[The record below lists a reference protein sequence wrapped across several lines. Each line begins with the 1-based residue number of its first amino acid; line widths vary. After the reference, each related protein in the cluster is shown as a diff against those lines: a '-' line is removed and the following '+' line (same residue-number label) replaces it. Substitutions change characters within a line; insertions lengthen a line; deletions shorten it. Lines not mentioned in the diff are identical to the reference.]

1 MNILRT
7 NTNLRTA
14 IYVTISTAIVFV
26 FLFSYIGIKTRNYAY
41 EDSKK
46 LAKEISRK
54 EAMATEMYIS
64 SALMVARSL
73 VQKSQI
79 IREGGLSRDYFVKN
93 IKASLTRN
101 PEILAIWTM
110 WEPNCFDNNDA
121 HYIGDTLYDKNGTMS
136 VTFFNY
142 NGKMLFER
150 NSPNDH
156 NEDYYTIPK
165 KSRSEL
171 LIDPFYYKYHGHPYI
186 FFETSIV
193 IPIIE
198 NSKFL
203 GVVGVDLNLENLSND
218 INKIKLYKSG
228 YLSVISNN
236 GLIISH
242 PEKPF
247 IEKNIFS
254 IVKEKDSITLKTI
267 KNGKELSI
275 ETKSEFTGSDVFRFF
290 YPIKIGKGDTPWSMM
305 VEIPISEATIRS
317 KQLQIIAYFT
327 LFIGLSLLIYL
338 IINILDRKRYEKS
351 LIEAREK
358 AEESDSLKTAF
369 LNNISHE
376 IRTPLNGIVGF
387 SELLTN
393 SEHSKETNQ
402 TFNDIIR
409 NSCNQLLSVINNV
422 LELSKI
428 QTGEVSIYITNISL
442 DKSIDIIVK
451 TFEAFATDKGIKIV
465 KKLPQNA
472 KLVRMRTD
480 EGKLHQILSNLLD
493 NAIKY
498 SNGGTIEIGFEI
510 MPSHFKFFVKDQGV
524 GINSEMAKSLYDLFS
539 KGENI
544 PNNTFGGIGIGLAI
558 TKSFV
563 ELMGGKIWFESE
575 VNKGSTFFF
584 VLPNNKSFIQNEF
597 ADTNTKLKELNDFKI
612 LITEDE
618 KSNYTLIRE
627 LFKNTKAELVWAK
640 NGDEAITYCQTD
652 ESINLVLMDIKLPGM
667 NGYEVTKL
675 IKSIRSDLPVIA
687 VSAFLQSKDS
697 EQQIVFDSIISK
709 PFKAD
714 EFISTIM
721 KYA

>member
-1 MNILRT
+1 MNLLRP
-7 NTNLRTA
+7 NTNLKTA
-14 IYVTISTAIVFV
+14 IFVTIITAIVFIS
-26 FLFSYIGIKTRNYAY
+26 LFSFIGIKTRDFAY
-41 EDSKK
+41 EDSKR

-54 EAMATEMYIS
+54 EAIATEMYIS

-110 WEPNCFDNNDA
+110 WEPNCFDNKDA
-121 HYIGDTLYDKNGTMS
+121 YYIGDTLYDKNGTMS

-142 NGKMLFER
+142 KGTMLFER
-150 NSPNDH
+150 NSPNDY

-203 GVVGVDLNLENLSND
+203 GVVGVDLNLEKLRDD

-242 PEKPF
+242 PEKSF

-254 IVKEKDSITLKTI
+254 IVNEKDSITFKTI

-275 ETKSEFTGSDVFRFF
+275 ETKSEFTGSNVFRFL
-290 YPIKIGKGDTPWSMM
+290 YPIKIGNGDTPWSMM

-317 KQLQIIAYFT
+317 KQLQIIAYIT
-327 LFIGLSLLIYL
+327 LFIGLSLLVYL
-338 IINILDRKRYEKS
+338 IINILDRKKYEKD
-351 LIEAREK
+351 LFEAKRK
-358 AEESDSLKTAF
+358 AEESDALKTAF

-376 IRTPLNGIVGF
+376 IRTPLNGIIGF
-387 SELLTN
+387 SELITN
-393 SEHSKETNQ
+393 SENSPETKHN
-402 TFNDIIR
+402 FNEIIKS
-409 NSCNQLLSVINNV
+409 SCNQLLSVITNV

-428 QTGEVSIYITNISL
+428 HTGDFAKFYSNVNAEKVINIIAL
-442 DKSIDIIVK
+442 TYERAAK
-451 TFEAFATDKGIKIV
+451 DKGIKII
-465 KKLPQNA
+465 KKIPQTS
-472 KLVRMRTD
+472 KSLIFTTD
-480 EGKLHQILSNLLD
+480 EGKLQQILTNLLD

-498 SNGGTIEIGFEI
+498 SNGGIIEIGFEANK
-510 MPSHFKFFVKDQGV
+510 STFTFFVKDQGV
-524 GINSEMAKSLYDLFS
+524 GISPERAQNLYNLF
-539 KGENI
+539 NY
-544 PNNTFGGIGIGLAI
+544 NTNLDNRSFQGLGIGLAI
-558 TKSFV
+558 TKAFV
-563 ELMGGKIWFESE
+563 ELLEGKIWFESE
-575 VNKGSTFFF
+575 LKKGTSFFF
-584 VLPNNKSFIQNEF
+584 SLPNNKLAFVKGNENKSIQLTDLRN
-597 ADTNTKLKELNDFKI
+597 FKI
-612 LITEDE
+612 LVTEDE

-640 NGDEAITYCQTD
+640 NGDEAIAYCQTD

-687 VSAFLQSKDS
+687 VSAFLQNRDS
-697 EQQIVFDSIISK
+697 EQQIIFDSIISK
-709 PFKAD
+709 PFKSD
-714 EFISTIM
+714 EFIRTIM
-721 KYA
+721 QYA

>member
-7 NTNLRTA
+7 NTNLKTA
-14 IYVTISTAIVFV
+14 IYVTIFTALVFI
-26 FLFSYIGIKTRNYAY
+26 FLFSYIGIETRNYAY

-46 LAKEISRK
+46 LAKEISHK

-64 SALMVARSL
+64 TALMVARGL

-79 IREGGLSRDYFVKN
+79 IREARLSRDYFVKS
-93 IKASLTRN
+93 ITTSLTRN
-101 PEILAIWTM
+101 PSLLAIWTM
-110 WEPNCFDNNDA
+110 WEPNCFDNKDKN
-121 HYIGDTLYDKNGTMS
+121 YIGDTLYDKNGTMAL
-136 VTFFNY
+136 TFFNY
-142 NGKMLFER
+142 EGKMLFER
-150 NSPNDH
+150 NNPNDF

-171 LIDPFYYKYHGHPYI
+171 LIDPYYYKYHGHPYV
-186 FFETSIV
+186 FFEASIV

-203 GVVGVDLNLENLSND
+203 GVIGVDINLENLRND
-218 INKIKLYKSG
+218 LNQIKLYKSG
-228 YLSVISNN
+228 YLSVIANN

-242 PEKPF
+242 SNKTF

-254 IVKEKDSITLKTI
+254 IVNDRDSITYKTI

-275 ETKSEFTGSDVFRFF
+275 ETKSEFTGLEVFRFF
-290 YPIKIGKGDTPWSMM
+290 YPIKIGNGNTPWSMM
-305 VEIPISEATIRS
+305 VEIPISEASTRS
-317 KQLQIIAYFT
+317 KQLLVIAYVT
-327 LFIGLSLLIYL
+327 LFMGLSLLVYL
-338 IINILDRKRYEKS
+338 FINILERKKYEKD
-351 LIEAREK
+351 LIESKRK
-358 AEESDSLKTAF
+358 IEESDSLKTAF

-393 SEHSKETNQ
+393 SEHSKEAKQNYS
-402 TFNDIIR
+402 DIIR
-409 NSCNQLLSVINNV
+409 NSCNQLLSVITNV

-428 QTGEVSIYITNISL
+428 QTGEVIMHITNISL
-442 DKSIDIIVK
+442 DKSINIAIQ
-451 TFEAFATDKGIKIV
+451 TFETLATDKGIRIITSFPENV
-465 KKLPQNA
+465 KSI
-472 KLVRMRTD
+472 RMRTD

-498 SNGGTIEIGFEI
+498 SNRGTIEIGFKEVQSQI
-510 MPSHFKFFVKDQGV
+510 QFFVKDQGI
-524 GINSEMAKSLYDLFS
+524 GISSERAMELCNLFER
-539 KGENI
+539 GENI
-544 PNNTFGGIGIGLAI
+544 PNNKFGGIGIGLAI
-558 TKSFV
+558 TKAFV

-575 VNKGSTFFF
+575 VNKGSTFYFS
-584 VLPNNKSFIQNEF
+584 LPSNRILSNNES
-597 ADTNTKLKELNDFKI
+597 NTIHFKELNNFKI

-618 KSNYTLIRE
+618 KSNFTLIRE

-675 IKSIRSDLPVIA
+675 IKAIRTDLPVIA
-687 VSAFLQSKDS
+687 VSAFLNNKDS
-697 EQQIVFDSIISK
+697 EQQVIFDSVISK